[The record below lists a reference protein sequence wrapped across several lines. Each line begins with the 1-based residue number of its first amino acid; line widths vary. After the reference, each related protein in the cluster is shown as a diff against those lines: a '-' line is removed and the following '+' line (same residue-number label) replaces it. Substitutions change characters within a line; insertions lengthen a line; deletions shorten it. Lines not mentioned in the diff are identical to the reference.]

1 MLKEMSNLLMYSKDL
16 SSSKFLETAKIVEE
30 DVFPNSRDFHLKV
43 CKELKENEVY
53 TATAIY
59 KE

>member
-1 MLKEMSNLLMYSKDL
+1 MYSKDL